1 MTTYKTTEIINLEK
15 VKFLINSATANE
27 ELGKAVISG
36 LKKLKSKNVVK
47 YKYAKDYP
55 SGRQVSTSY
64 SLQLMPN
71 RVRGFITE
79 GYIDYDIVNAH
90 YNILY
95 KLCEENGIDAMYIK
109 EYCVNREEVIKKH
122 SLNKKFMLTFLYQDK
137 PKCFEKNFLDN
148 LSRELENAKKK
159 LISIHLDKVND
170 HSNTKNP
177 DSSKLS
183 QIIDWFENDA
193 LMKVVK
199 HFSLKDAVLI
209 YDGLMTK
216 IQLNTGTLKELTGLE
231 WKIKPFEPMDID
243 EEEEETDYTIQKEK
257 MEKNNFITLEPFLRY
272 SRANDKYE
280 YSIQTKSDFEQRNAI
295 YYTTDSM
302 GVKTPIIYDWLADP
316 NKRYYDKTVFNPNPQ
331 YEENNSEYN
340 LFKKFKVNE
349 YQHSEEVD
357 ISKFKDLV
365 YHLSGNNDENRDYL
379 INFLAHIFQFP
390 HINPQVCIVL
400 KGKQGTGK
408 DTLTGI
414 IERIMGKCNNYL
426 VKVADIQRVV
436 GNFTECLDQKLVV
449 QINEMDGKDGASL
462 NNRIKDMITTEV
474 NLINRKYQALQTQ
487 VNYIRWF
494 IYSNN
499 ISPIV
504 VEQTDRRFFICE
516 TADDLVGN
524 RDWFLDFYDLLDDNK
539 YIYAIYKYLM
549 DIDLT
554 KYKPKEIPR
563 NADKRNLQLCNIS
576 PIHRFLRDETIP
588 YQVFIITKQEYHCI
602 TVSDLYS
609 EYQDAD
615 YFRGEPMKLFK
626 KIILNMKGV
635 ELKRPV
641 IDGKVSSK
649 YWFAINLPRLT
660 NELKILAP
668 DIEPEIA
675 ESVRNNN
682 K

>member
-1 MTTYKTTEIINLEK
+1 MTTYKTTEIYDMDK
-15 VKFLINSATANE
+15 VNFLIKSATANE
-27 ELGKAVISG
+27 ELGKAVITG
-36 LKKLKSKNVVK
+36 LKKVKRKNVVK

-55 SGRQVSTSY
+55 SGRLVSTSY
-64 SLQLMPN
+64 SLSYMPN
-71 RVRGFITE
+71 RVRGYITE
-79 GYIDYDIVNAH
+79 GYKDYDIANAH

-95 KLCEENGIDAMYIK
+95 KLCIENNLDAMYIK
-109 EYCVNREEVIKKH
+109 EYCLNREEVLKKN
-122 SLNKKFMLTFLYQDK
+122 SLNKKFMLTFLYLDK
-137 PKCFEKNFLDN
+137 PKCFQKNFLDN
-148 LSRELENAKKK
+148 LSRELENIKNK
-159 LISIHLDKVND
+159 LVSTYLDKVND
-170 HSNTKNP
+170 HSNNKNP
-177 DSSKLS
+177 LSSKLS
-183 QIIDWFENDA
+183 QIIDWFENEA
-193 LMKVVK
+193 LMKVVNY
-199 HFSLKDAVLI
+199 FSLKDAVLI

-216 IQLNTGTLKELTGLE
+216 IELNTGTLKEITGVE
-231 WKIKPFEPMDID
+231 WKIKPFEIMDID
-243 EEEEETDYTIQKEK
+243 EEEEETEYTIQKEK
-257 MEKNNFITLEPFLRY
+257 MERNNFITLEPFLRY
-272 SRANDKYE
+272 SRANPNFD
-280 YSIQTKSDFEQRNAI
+280 YSIQSKSDFEQRNAI
-295 YYTTDSM
+295 YTTTDNM
-302 GVKTPIIYDWLADP
+302 GLKTPIIFDWFQDP
-316 NKRYYDKTVFNPNPQ
+316 NKRFYDRTVFNPNPQ
-331 YEENNSEYN
+331 YEKNDSEYN
-340 LFKKFKVNE
+340 LFKKFLVHKYEHNE
-349 YQHSEEVD
+349 ETD
-357 ISKFKDLV
+357 ISKFKELV
-365 YHLSGNNDENRDYL
+365 FKLAGNDEENNNYL
-379 INFLAHIFQFP
+379 INFLAHLFQFP

-414 IERIMGKCNNYL
+414 IERIMGKRNNYL

-462 NNRIKDMITTEV
+462 NNRIKDMITTET

-499 ISPIV
+499 ISPVV

-539 YIYAIYKYLM
+539 FIYSIYNYLM
-549 DIDLT
+549 NINLD

-588 YQVFIITKQEYHCI
+588 WLLTTIKKKEYHCL

-626 KIILNMKGV
+626 KIVLNMKSV
-635 ELKRPV
+635 ELKRLT
-641 IDGKVSSK
+641 IDGQLSTK
-649 YWFAINLPRLT
+649 YWFAIDMNRMKD
-660 NELKILAP
+660 EMKILAP

-675 ESVRNNN
+675 ESKRYYN